1 MGYNFFVDYENV
13 NTKGLMGVEYL
24 HSDDCVLFFYSDS
37 ANLISKQQWRVI
49 ENSKCE
55 VRFIKLIREG
65 KNGLDFYIASELANV
80 IAEEPFNDNIIVSHD
95 KGFNAVCDYWKRKDK
110 HVVQV
115 DSIVDFYAQVRQKKI
130 GSLNLCSR
138 DKANFDVIRMN
149 YASSHE
155 TENMLRKIYAGTEY
169 VSDVNEI
176 KRIYEENHD
185 LRAKYRAFSKAF
197 GKKKGIEA
205 YRLLQDGIYKNYMN
219 QLVRE

>member
-37 ANLISKQQWRVI
+37 ANLVSKQQWRVI

-80 IAEEPFNDNIIVSHD
+80 ITQEPFNENVIISHD
-95 KGFNAVCDYWKRKDK
+95 KGFNAVRDYWRNRDGL
-110 HVVQV
+110 QV
-115 DSIVDFYAQVRQKKI
+115 IRCDSISDFIAYIKGHKVCVM
-130 GSLNLCSR
+130 NLCSK
-138 DKANFDVIRMN
+138 DKRNLDELRKE
-149 YASSHE
+149 YAVNHE

-169 VSDVNEI
+169 VLSI
-176 KRIYEENHD
+176 KDIQNIYEDNHD
-185 LRAKYRAFSKAF
+185 LLAKYRAFLKKF
-197 GKKKGIEA
+197 GKDKGTEA
-205 YRLLQDGIYKNYMN
+205 YHMLQSGIMTLY
-219 QLVRE
+219 L